1 MSSMPSTESLAL
13 QMRFKV
19 SVDNLSLGF
28 WSSCK
33 GIAMKF
39 NTTRVDGN
47 VYDSYSY
54 IPDRVDYPDVTLA
67 RAMNST
73 DSPKVWQWLA
83 SCRKQWY
90 GSEPGDW
97 SDKTATIQLYDS
109 QYQLVTQ
116 WTLSSVYPREWH
128 GPDLDAGGG
137 GIALETLVL
146 GHEGFM

>member
-1 MSSMPSTESLAL
+1 MSMPLSELMGL

-19 SVDNLSLGF
+19 TVDGLSLGY

-33 GIAMKF
+33 GLAMKF

-47 VYDSYSY
+47 VYDSYNY
-54 IPDRVDYPDVTLA
+54 IPDRVDYPDVTVA
-67 RAMNST
+67 RAMNKQ
-73 DSPKVWQWLA
+73 DSPKVWKWLA
-83 SCRKQWY
+83 DCRKQWY

-97 SDKTATIQLYDS
+97 SDKTATIQLFDS
-109 QYQLVTQ
+109 SFTSPVSQ
-116 WTLSSVYPREWH
+116 WTLTNVYPKEWH
-128 GPDLDAGGG
+128 GPELDAGGG